1 MVEPLCEVAVPER
14 PEGEYNYGRFHLSH
28 FRWDPMPGVRPGE
41 VVEDFSVRRLDGG
54 ELRLS
59 ELAGRPVVL
68 EAGSFTCPQFVA
80 NVRRMEEMAEQYPEV
95 EFLVLYTRE
104 AHPGERVGPHCGWDD
119 KRRLAA
125 ALQTVEGDPR
135 TYLVDDLDG
144 RVNQVFGG
152 MPNSVYV
159 LDGSA
164 RVVYRALF
172 TWPPRVEEVL
182 AEMRAGTAVPS
193 DGYGFVPALRHFL
206 PVFLRGGWQAVW
218 DFLRAMP
225 GTARFHLRMK
235 SVQRQWRRAAAALR
249 GGELAA
255 D

>member
-1 MVEPLCEVAVPER
+1 MPDSMREAAVPER
-14 PEGEYNYGRFHLSH
+14 SVGDYNYRHFHLSH

-41 VVEDFSVRRLDGG
+41 VVEDFSVRRLDGS

-80 NVRRMEEMAEQYPEV
+80 NVRRMEEMAERYPEV

-104 AHPGERVGPHCGWDD
+104 AHPGKRVGPHCGWDD
-119 KRRLAA
+119 KRRLAG
-125 ALQTVEGDPR
+125 ALRSVESDPR

-144 RVNQVFGG
+144 RVNRIFGG

-159 LDGSA
+159 LDDSA

-182 AEMRAGTAVPS
+182 AEMLAGTARPT

-218 DFLRAMP
+218 DFIRATP
-225 GTARFHLRMK
+225 GTARFHLHMK
-235 SVQRQWRRAAAALR
+235 GVQRRWRRAAETLR
-249 GGELAA
+249 VGELAA